1 MKATSG
7 KVTVRKRIVGILHVG
22 LEYTAW
28 HSNKHLLNRKRKV
41 ILYKL
46 S

>member
-7 KVTVRKRIVGILHVG
+7 KVTLLKRIVGILDVD

-28 HSNKHLLNRKRKV
+28 HSNKHLLNREK
-41 ILYKL
+41 
-46 S
+46 